1 MSVVVSTR
9 SDSGSAGSECSNI
22 SARPSKATGVPA
34 GCLLN
39 AGPVLCMANPM
50 PKRQNPTQTCAAAS
64 DTTVGS
70 EWYYIVFVTLGL
82 DISRRS
88 TLDRVHKWV
97 IGGRDVAG
105 REVSPWSRCLGQ

>member
-1 MSVVVSTR
+1 
-9 SDSGSAGSECSNI
+9 
-22 SARPSKATGVPA
+22 
-34 GCLLN
+34 
-39 AGPVLCMANPM
+39 MANPM
-50 PKRQNPTQTCAAAS
+50 PKRQNPAQTCAAAS

-97 IGGRDVAG
+97 I
-105 REVSPWSRCLGQ
+105 